1 MVPRESEV
9 EAASEM
15 LQRERAEAE
24 ERSAACSVRALD
36 AALSPEPRE
45 RREARLPLLCPPAL
59 PALPGRPA
67 PQPGSGVSAE
77 SHSSGASPEKPA
89 EVRRL
94 QRCGCRGA
102 AAEVRLQRCGCR
114 GAAAERCGR
123 RAGVNRRGVHGG
135 SAGGLPESEGCGRCR
150 GVAARG
156 AAARC
161 IPERGADGPG
171 AGRRAPALPGRFAP
185 ALAGRCAPALPGR
198 PRGERSAPAAAPP
211 LVAPPRSVALC
222 GRELGVAVAGGGTW
236 ALRSR
241 AAGGT
246 YSLRS
251 WSCQV
256 TPVAGAKYAP
266 SPRR

>member
-1 MVPRESEV
+1 
-9 EAASEM
+9 M

-24 ERSAACSVRALD
+24 ERNAACSVRALD

-89 EVRRL
+89 EVRW
-94 QRCGCRGA
+94 
-102 AAEVRLQRCGCR
+102 LQRCGCR

-123 RAGVNRRGVHGG
+123 RAGVQRRGVRSG

-150 GVAARG
+150 GGAAGG

-171 AGRRAPALPGRFAP
+171 AGRRAPALPGRRAP